1 MKEFLALFCSNCTA
15 CGGNGAI
22 SSPENWWSV
31 RKKSSPEEEK
41 ISSQKIGGRWELLT
55 HQGLIKN
62 CMNMFVLDFSG
73 IFHCQLH
80 IELLMLQK
88 KFASARKLCFSEI
101 KKACLTYILPDTG
114 VTKKKTNCVFFWK
127 PPLIMAEWVITDASA
142 SKKTTWLQFTAIVAN

>member
-73 IFHCQLH
+73 IVSSTLSSWCYRKS
-80 IELLMLQK
+80 LQVQGN
-88 KFASARKLCFSEI
+88 FVFSEI

>member
-31 RKKSSPEEEK
+31 RTAHTPRVD
-41 ISSQKIGGRWELLT
+41 QKLHEYVRFRFQW
-55 HQGLIKN
+55 
-62 CMNMFVLDFSG
+62 
-73 IFHCQLH
+73 HCQLH

-101 KKACLTYILPDTG
+101 KKACLTYILPDT
-114 VTKKKTNCVFFWK
+114 
-127 PPLIMAEWVITDASA
+127 
-142 SKKTTWLQFTAIVAN
+142 